1 MQFSLR
7 SLMAST
13 TFIAAFLSL
22 AVSNYV
28 ACREHWTDDVYA
40 VLESYVSSWM
50 LAAILTGVLLPFF
63 HAMRILWPAITIACA
78 CLIAMAI
85 NYLLPFGSI

>member
-1 MQFSLR
+1 MRFSLR

-13 TFIAAFLSL
+13 TFMAVFLSL

-28 ACREHWTDDVYA
+28 ACREHLTFNVYT
-40 VLESYVSSWM
+40 VLDSYASSWM

-63 HAMRILWPAITIACA
+63 HAMRILWPAIAFVCA
-78 CLIAMAI
+78 CLIAMAM
-85 NYLLPFGSI
+85 NYLLPLGSL